1 MTEAPLMNDA
11 AARSPT
17 GEILDQATPTPPSTP
32 PADTTTTPSPTSTP
46 DASAPN
52 ATPLAEAPNPPSAP
66 TAVPDKYEFTAPE
79 GLTLDPAAV
88 EAATPILKELGLS
101 QEAAQKLITFQLQRE
116 AALLKSPADAV
127 TAMRTDWQAK
137 VKADPDMAK
146 AASGGKTGIDAV
158 AVDIA
163 RLKAALPADL
173 RAEFSDAMNLT
184 GAGDH
189 PAIVKA
195 MWKLAQFVTEGT
207 HVSGKG
213 PSELGQTRPGT
224 STKPTPAQALYP
236 NLPS

>member
-1 MTEAPLMNDA
+1 V
-11 AARSPT
+11 S
-17 GEILDQATPTPPSTP
+17 
-32 PADTTTTPSPTSTP
+32 
-46 DASAPN
+46 
-52 ATPLAEAPNPPSAP
+52 
-66 TAVPDKYEFTAPE
+66 
-79 GLTLDPAAV
+79 
-88 EAATPILKELGLS
+88 
-101 QEAAQKLITFQLQRE
+101 FQLQRE
-116 AALLKSPADAV
+116 AALLKAPQDTMAD
-127 TAMRTDWQAK
+127 MRTDWQAK

-146 AASGGKTGIDAV
+146 AASGGKTGIEAV
-158 AVDIA
+158 SVDIA

-173 RAEFSDAMNLT
+173 RTEFSEAMNLT

-213 PSELGQTRPGT
+213 PSEHGQTRPGT